1 MPAGLKEQGGGQHGR
16 SRRNT
21 GREGGDEAQEVTGDP
36 TMRGPHHEGPRRLE
50 LRETESHGRL

>member
-1 MPAGLKEQGGGQHGR
+1 MPAVLKEQGGGQRGR

-36 TMRGPHHEGPRRLE
+36 TMRGPHHEGPHRLE
-50 LRETESHGRL
+50 L